1 MSQGTTYR
9 WDTCAPHS
17 ILKAKGGDLI
27 SYSTQNPIKYNDEID
42 LESQDYS
49 NKEGIIAYS
58 DGTTAEKIKKIL
70 NN

>member
-1 MSQGTTYR
+1 MSQGTTFR

-17 ILKAKGGDLI
+17 ILRAKGGGLI
-27 SYSTQNPIKYNDEID
+27 SYATQNPITYNDEMD

-58 DGTTAEKIKKIL
+58 DGKTEEKIKKIL